1 MENKFYPECSSE
13 HQSLLLP
20 LFDECENVSCVL
32 DAGSGR
38 TSMSLLL
45 SYFTSA
51 SVTGVVY
58 PGDERKLN
66 PISAFKA
73 DNMKLVETDLVK
85 NELSCEYD
93 LVLCHLLFGEALM
106 WENSLNNLVNSIT
119 RLNAKNVIVCDIFED
134 PSVDRSVI
142 DDLFVSS
149 GYTLKKEVRVF
160 KQSEQQFSNFV
171 SKSYF
176 GKLYVKNC

>member
-1 MENKFYPECSSE
+1 MENKFYPECSIE
-13 HQSLLLP
+13 HQDLLLP
-20 LFDECENVSCVL
+20 LFDECENVSSIL

-58 PGDERKLN
+58 PGDDRKLN

-85 NELSCEYD
+85 NELKCEYD

-106 WENSLNNLVNSIT
+106 WGNELNKLIDSIT
-119 RLNAKNVIVCDIFED
+119 RLNAKSVIVCDIFED
-134 PSVDRSVI
+134 PSVDRQVI
-142 DDLFVSS
+142 DELFIKC
-149 GYTLKKEVRVF
+149 GYKVKKEVRVY
-160 KQSEQQFSNFV
+160 KEKEQQFSNFV

-176 GKLYVKNC
+176 GKLYVK